1 MRHPV
6 QSLGFSGIL
15 TLMLLGMMGCE
26 QPIENV
32 WQYQSFSA
40 SHSSPAL
47 AGDLIVFGTK
57 SGEVHAVTKSGSYR
71 WKFATRKEVISA
83 PGVYNDMIFFGSTN
97 HNFYAV
103 DTVGKPI
110 WKFKTQSRI
119 KGDPLIVGDLVIF
132 GSYDKHLYAVKPV
145 EKTVVWQFPA
155 AEPVAP
161 ATPAPEGEEAAAA
174 PEGEEKQAAPA
185 IDKSNWPKDAFA
197 YAKPTIIGDSI
208 VTGNLDGHLYCVETK
223 TGTLKWR
230 WASEGAKE
238 GKGITSTVLEKD
250 GILYFGANDGNL
262 YALKAADQSVVWK
275 LKTENEINSSPI
287 MDNEGTIY
295 IGGTDNKFYAVDSK
309 TGKVKWTF
317 PTLGPV
323 RSIPALYKNLVLFG
337 AGEGDGHVYA
347 IDKNTGKEFW
357 KFKTGPKS
365 DPNWPGGIDADPLV
379 DGNRFY
385 IASGD
390 RNLYAFQINKTT
402 ND

>member
-1 MRHPV
+1 MRNPNRSFGFQV
-6 QSLGFSGIL
+6 LLLFVLGL
-15 TLMLLGMMGCE
+15 AVGCDK
-26 QPIENV
+26 PIENV

-47 AGDLIVFGTK
+47 SGDLIVFGTK

-83 PGVYNDMIFFGSTN
+83 PGVYKNMIFFGSTN

-103 DTVGKPI
+103 DTKGKPI

-119 KGDPLIVGDLVIF
+119 KGDPLIVDDLVIF

-145 EKTVVWQFPA
+145 EKTVVWQFPEA
-155 AEPVAP
+155 LPGEPVVVDE
-161 ATPAPEGEEAAAA
+161 PAPTEGEEA
-174 PEGEEKQAAPA
+174 EKAEPPPPA
-185 IDKSNWPKDAFA
+185 IDKSNWPQDAFA
-197 YAKPTIIGDSI
+197 YAKPSRYKDMI
-208 VTGNLDGHLYCVETK
+208 VVGNLDGYLYAVDTK
-223 TGTLKWR
+223 TGKLNWR
-230 WASEGAKE
+230 WASQGAKE
-238 GKGITSTVLEKD
+238 GKGITSTVLVKD
-250 GILYFGANDGNL
+250 GVFYFGANDGNL
-262 YALKAADQSVVWK
+262 YAIKADDQSTLWTF
-275 LKTENEINSSPI
+275 KTENEINSSPI
-287 MDNEGTIY
+287 MDDQGTIF

-309 TGKVKWTF
+309 TGKEKWAFGTQ
-317 PTLGPV
+317 GPV

-337 AGEGDGHVYA
+337 AGDGDGHVYA
-347 IDKNTGKEFW
+347 IDKTTGKEFW

-365 DPNWPGGIDADPLV
+365 DPDWPGGIDADPLV

-402 ND
+402 AD